1 MTEFKDFLFMA
12 STAIGAGRSMKDA
25 IAEAIPSLKN
35 IHGSRSVLVR
45 DLEKAYE
52 RMETGGEN
60 DINVLRDM
68 AEMTGLEDVH
78 DFVTIYSIC
87 KLTGA
92 SLITALNKAAA
103 VIMEKMSIDR
113 EIEELKGMLLR
124 TEDKM
129 DKVLKNVANL
139 LATNTNYAT
148 VVSAPQIRGNRL
160 KFLQLSKVD
169 ESHILVVIVME
180 GNVIRNE
187 MIQIDEP
194 ISEENMLKLNILLN
208 THLNGLALEEISL
221 GRITALKE
229 QAGIQH
235 SVIIGNV
242 IDALAMAIKG
252 EEDLEVYTSGANNIF
267 KYPELADQQR
277 ASELIHTFEEKKA
290 LAKLATDKLS
300 EEGNTGIQVY
310 IGEEA
315 PIDSMKDCSVVTA
328 TYELEEGMRGSI
340 AIIGPKRMD
349 YDKVVSSLKTMMKEL
364 ERVYKK
370 E

>member
-1 MTEFKDFLFMA
+1 MQEELDDRKKRILHAVIRNYLETGEPVGSRTISKYTDLNLSSATIRNEM
-12 STAIGAGRSMKDA
+12 SDLEEMGYIIQPHTSAGRIPTDRAYRLYVDSMM
-25 IAEAIPSLKN
+25 E
-35 IHGSRSVLVR
+35 
-45 DLEKAYE
+45 EK
-52 RMETGGEN
+52 
-60 DINVLRDM
+60 
-68 AEMTGLEDVH
+68 
-78 DFVTIYSIC
+78 
-87 KLTGA
+87 
-92 SLITALNKAAA
+92 
-103 VIMEKMSIDR
+103 DR
-113 EIEELKGMLLR
+113 EIEELKGMLQR

-148 VVSAPQIRGNRL
+148 VVSAPQIKGNRL

-169 ESHILVVIVME
+169 DNHILVVIVME

-194 ISEENMLKLNILLN
+194 VSDENMLKLNILLN

-229 QAGIQH
+229 QAGIH
-235 SVIIGNV
+235 SGIIGNV

-252 EEDLEVYTSGANNIF
+252 EEDLEVYTSGANNIL

-310 IGEEA
+310 IGDEA
-315 PIDSMKDCSVVTA
+315 PIDSMKDCSMVTA